1 MSEVYREF
9 LDENLMRVYPFT
21 DESGARDNT
30 NSFIL
35 PSSLITDIYL
45 CAPNLSWVDKTKF
58 YISNIL
64 IRRYFIDIEIS
75 YDDPS
80 VTRPL
85 GVFKNIS
92 TTAALQSTYSFVPT
106 EYQSNDQYT
115 PLFHMTGQIVI
126 GDPAES
132 IQYLGSWSF
141 NQADDAHSTKIVS
154 TRVALGLLNVQYI
167 SINGRLF
174 TGNVRLREGS
184 NVVMDVDQ
192 RTVNGVQETVVTISA
207 TLNADSNLQLVNDED
222 VLNALTSLYGRP
234 LRTINGML
242 PDPDRNFNLLPAD
255 CTTIQQSGEHAVVV
269 SNPCSV
275 PCCDEDTNIDN
286 ILTSIANL
294 NLRYSQLKSFYD
306 AAATTLNSLQNK
318 LLVLG
323 TEV

>member
-1 MSEVYREF
+1 MSTVLREF
-9 LDENLMRVYPFT
+9 LDQNLDKIYPLT

-45 CAPNLSWVDKTKF
+45 CAPNLPWVDKTQF
-58 YISNIL
+58 YISNVL
-64 IRRYFIDIEIS
+64 IRRYFIDVEIS
-75 YDDPS
+75 YDDAA

-85 GVFKNIS
+85 GTFKNIN
-92 TTAALQSTYSFVPT
+92 TEAPLQSTYDFIPSEF
-106 EYQSNDQYT
+106 QSNDQYA
-115 PLFHMTGQIVI
+115 PLYHMTGQIII
-126 GDPAES
+126 GDPAQS

-141 NQADDAHSTKIVS
+141 SQADAEHSTKIVS
-154 TRVALGLLNVQYI
+154 TRVSLGLLNVQYI

-184 NVVMDVDQ
+184 NLVMDVDT
-192 RTVNGVQETVVTISA
+192 REVDGVEETVITFSA
-207 TLNADSNLQLVNDED
+207 TLNAGNILQLANDSD
-222 VLNALTSLYGRP
+222 VLDALIAQYGRP
-234 LRTINGML
+234 IKTVNGL
-242 PDPDRNFNLLPAD
+242 DPDTDRNFTFLPQD
-255 CTTIQQSGEHAVVV
+255 CTTIGQGGDHSVVV

-275 PCCDEDTNIDN
+275 PCCDEDTNIEN

-306 AAATTLNSLQNK
+306 ATSGTLDSLQNK

-323 TEV
+323 SEV